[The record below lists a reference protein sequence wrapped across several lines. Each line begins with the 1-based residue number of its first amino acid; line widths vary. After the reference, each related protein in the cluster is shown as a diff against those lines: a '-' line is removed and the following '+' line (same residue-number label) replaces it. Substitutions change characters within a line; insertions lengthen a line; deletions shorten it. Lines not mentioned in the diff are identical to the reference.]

1 MSNRTNL
8 HYLLLLLVLTTACGP
23 LVPLSYNK
31 NDITAATVQSIET
44 DEATVILEYIE
55 LKYGHYIFDLEVIN
69 HTSNTIYAAP
79 QLISFYASPK
89 QFIPLHSTIEDV
101 HTLSAPNSALTM
113 KRQVANSPSETR
125 RLYEEKAK
133 SKASLN
139 ILFAVV
145 GAGLIIYD
153 AVKDSEDAQQET
165 WTKKDENKAIGRDL
179 LVSIALTASDVA
191 QSSAYQA
198 EDARD
203 YLPYEVFTECSIKP
217 GTAVRGKI
225 FIPMESSYRFSRVV
239 IPIHNIDYV
248 FDLKRRGVKTTQ
260 SQ

>member
-1 MSNRTNL
+1 MPNRTNL
-8 HYLLLLLVLTTACGP
+8 RYLSVLFILATACGP
-23 LVPLSYNK
+23 LVPVSYNK
-31 NDITAATVQSIET
+31 TAKPTATVQTIET

-55 LKYGHYIFDLEVIN
+55 LKYRHYIFDLEVIN
-69 HTSNTIYAAP
+69 HTPNTIYTAP

-89 QFIPLHSTIEDV
+89 PFMTPHSTTEDV
-101 HTLSAPNSALTM
+101 HTVSASNSALTM

-133 SKASLN
+133 SKASLK

-145 GAGLIIYD
+145 GAGLVIYD

-179 LVSIALTASDVA
+179 LVSIALTASEVA
-191 QSSAYQA
+191 ESSAYQA
-198 EDARD
+198 EDAHD

-239 IPIHNIDYV
+239 IPINNIDYV